1 MGWLKE
7 IAIHFAFMCYNLVAH
22 RLPAH
27 VRLSKDPF
35 RAIGE
40 YFDAVWVLTIQRN
53 VERQDV
59 FRQRFQGMRF
69 EFIAGVDG
77 KSLSENDPRLD
88 LQEAQRTNRRPV
100 RINELACTLSH
111 LVMFKAIVDR
121 GLERVLIFEDDA
133 AFLKRNARW
142 VPYCLERLPSDWE
155 LFYFGYREGELRG
168 FQRELQECL
177 GRHRDRAEVV
187 SRSVGRGFRTAAMHD
202 FTHAYAVTNAGAR
215 KLLQGA
221 YPVSYTADGWL
232 EHVIAKGIIRAYVSV
247 PKLFTQDAVTGS
259 TIHSG

>member
-7 IAIHFAFMCYNLVAH
+7 TAIHFAFTSYNLASR

-35 RAIGE
+35 EAIEE
-40 YFDAVWVLTIQRN
+40 YFDAIWVLTIPRN
-53 VERQDV
+53 LERQAE
-59 FRQRFQGMRF
+59 FHRRFQGLHF
-69 EFIAGVDG
+69 EFIPGVDG
-77 KSLSENDPRLD
+77 KSLAEDDPRLD
-88 LQEAQRTNRRPV
+88 LKEAQRTNGRPV

-121 GLERVLIFEDDA
+121 NLERVLIFEDDA
-133 AFLKRNARW
+133 AFLRRNARW
-142 VPYCLERLPSDWE
+142 VSYCLERLPLDWE
-155 LFYFGYREGELRG
+155 LFYLGYREGELRG
-168 FQRELQECL
+168 FLQEFQEL
-177 GRHRDRAEVV
+177 FGRRSDQAEIT

-215 KLLQGA
+215 KLLEDA
-221 YPVSYTADGWL
+221 YPVSHTADGWL
-232 EHVIAKGIIRAYVSV
+232 EHVIAKRNIRAYVSV
-247 PKLFTQDAVTGS
+247 PKLFAQDGITGS